1 MAGIASGDGGYL
13 KSGGSLGYESSR
25 VGQLSLCQSVDWFVP
40 GIVAG
45 IKKRGVLSDKIA
57 MLPNGCD
64 LDIFTEDA
72 KPWRPESVASSDL
85 MAVLL
90 AHTELPTGLMLFW
103 MRQRS

>member
-1 MAGIASGDGGYL
+1 MAGIASGDGVISNPAVL
-13 KSGGSLGYESSR
+13 WAMR
-25 VGQLSLCQSVDWFVP
+25 VLEWASYRSANRLIGLSP